1 VTRLKWKLVS
11 VRLDIVLIL
20 IQDRGKIGPQF
31 APNVTKPQK
40 PFGTHPLELLEI
52 VLVLVLGRGTICA
65 KCTVGSEIIF
75 GAPVGT
81 PW

>member
-40 PFGTHPLELLEI
+40 PFGTHPLELL
-52 VLVLVLGRGTICA
+52 GD
-65 KCTVGSEIIF
+65 VGHVKSCFEPFGDSVSF
-75 GAPVGT
+75 GA
-81 PW
+81 W